1 MAELF
6 SPLLPPHRSVITI
19 TKSGYIKRM
28 PVQEFEAQRR
38 GGKGKAGAKMS
49 TDQDGVAQFFS
60 CNDHDTLLF
69 ITDRFVLVLA
79 NVTGE
84 KLYRWCAHV
93 GLGVVFATR

>member
-1 MAELF
+1 MTELF
-6 SPLLPPHRSVITI
+6 SPLLPLYRSVITI

-49 TDQDGVAQFFS
+49 TDQDAVAQFFS

-69 ITDRFVLVLA
+69 ITDRFVSMPA
-79 NVTGE
+79 
-84 KLYRWCAHV
+84 
-93 GLGVVFATR
+93 